1 MNSDQKKN
9 FNRSQHILRPLNSEE
24 KSPSTPK
31 HDYPLI
37 I

>member
-9 FNRSQHILRPLNSEE
+9 FNRSQHILRPLNSQEI
-24 KSPSTPK
+24 STSTPK
-31 HDYPLI
+31 NDYPLI